1 MYSNTNASPS
11 SCVEEAPHI
20 LGDAELWPHSYVYPD
35 GNPFIKNNLS
45 ISAVRVFTENNN
57 DIMSSI
63 CTHMIVMLNIVE
75 KVGKIFPYYLV
86 VPWKNRLK
94 LVITC
99 SLQLVTYI

>member
-1 MYSNTNASPS
+1 M
-11 SCVEEAPHI
+11 I
-20 LGDAELWPHSYVYPD
+20 M
-35 GNPFIKNNLS
+35 IM

-63 CTHMIVMLNIVE
+63 FTHMIVMLNIVE
-75 KVGKIFPYYLV
+75 KVKKIFSYSLV
-86 VPWKNRLK
+86 VSWKNRLK